1 MAAGRGGVLV
11 SYLFFDALGYH
22 YFLRKQG
29 YGVKLSFALYISLM
43 GFYYSN
49 ITPGASG
56 GQPMQIY
63 YMNKKGVPIGIGTS
77 GISMKFIANQL
88 MTVLM
93 ASALWLWNAAF
104 VDRQLAGARW
114 VVVIGWLINFA
125 AVPLILLVAFHRPLV
140 QRIAAFSSG
149 WDIACAWSRTRRSPR
164 CAVNTTLDSYHAS
177 VLRLSRHPRQIA
189 IQLGLSALSVLGLM
203 SVVLFVYRAFG
214 ESGTP
219 WHHLLTISF
228 LLFLSA
234 SYTPLPGA
242 SGAQEGGFLLY
253 YRGLFTQGTAGLA
266 LLVWRFM
273 NYYLFLI
280 IGAASRLSPS
290 CAEAQRPAPPRAA
303 SPNSPARG
311 VARGR
316 TSDAACP
323 PPFLMSVRKSAVG
336 ILRPAAAVIGQARI
350 RHRDMRL
357 THPEGAALHAQGH
370 RHRAHMHAHQR
381 VAHVDGRVRL
391 DELRHGGVFK
401 APVRRRARAAA
412 RLGHRHHVDLR
423 QAQAVQQGLLHHQR
437 AV

>member
-1 MAAGRGGVLV
+1 MKPGIRKLINFLFIGVTIALVCILAFGNSDLENAWEALFTLDPWWLLGAAGCWF

-77 GISMKFIANQL
+77 GISMKFISNQL

-93 ASALWLWNAAF
+93 ASALWLWNASF

-114 VVVIGWLINFA
+114 VVIIGWLINFA

-140 QRIAAFSSG
+140 QRIAAFFIRLGHRLHLVKDAEVASL
-149 WDIACAWSRTRRSPR
+149 R
-164 CAVNTTLDSYHAS
+164 VNSMLDSYHAS
-177 VLRLSRHPRQIA
+177 VLRLSRHPRQIL

-203 SVVLFVYRAFG
+203 SVILFVYRAFD
-214 ESGTP
+214 EAGTP

-242 SGAQEGGFLLY
+242 SGAQEGGFAVLF
-253 YRGLFTQGTAGLA
+253 RGIFPDAQLFVA
-266 LLVWRFM
+266 LLIWRFST
-273 NYYLFLI
+273 YYLSILA
-280 IGAASRLSPS
+280 GAARTV
-290 CAEAQRPAPPRAA
+290 AENLGALRKRRTQEKRE
-303 SPNSPARG
+303 G
-311 VARGR
+311 V
-316 TSDAACP
+316 SN
-323 PPFLMSVRKSAVG
+323 
-336 ILRPAAAVIGQARI
+336 
-350 RHRDMRL
+350 
-357 THPEGAALHAQGH
+357 E
-370 RHRAHMHAHQR
+370 
-381 VAHVDGRVRL
+381 
-391 DELRHGGVFK
+391 
-401 APVRRRARAAA
+401 
-412 RLGHRHHVDLR
+412 
-423 QAQAVQQGLLHHQR
+423 
-437 AV
+437 